1 MFAEINKEAFSVLP
15 FVLNTV
21 GQSPD
26 QRPINHP
33 AGINYHEFIWVK
45 HGCGSFTVDGNSFT
59 LTADE
64 GVFIRRGI
72 PHSYEGEELH
82 TAWFTFSMEERALDF
97 LSVPRYLRFNV
108 PDFLNSENDALEK
121 FSNGDSTVL
130 SRSSAGYS
138 YVTELFSALL
148 PPPDSPDV
156 LIRHYLESHYSSP
169 VTLDEIAR
177 HVGMTRYS
185 VCRYYM
191 KKRGISVMDELNRIR
206 IAKAKRFL
214 RYTSDPVEKIGRMC
228 GFESASYFAK
238 RFRSAC
244 GKSPAAYR
252 SAYSR

>member
-1 MFAEINKEAFSVLP
+1 MFAEINKEAFSYLP

-59 LTADE
+59 LTDGQ
-64 GVFIRRGI
+64 GVFIRRGV
-72 PHSYEGEELH
+72 PHSYEGDNFH
-82 TAWFTFSMEERALDF
+82 TSWLTFSMDESALDF
-97 LSVPRYLRFNV
+97 LSVPRFLRFNV
-108 PDFLNSENDALEK
+108 PDFLDAENSALEE

-138 YVTELFSALL
+138 CVTELFSAVL
-148 PPPDSPDV
+148 PSADSPDI

-169 VTLDEIAR
+169 VTLDEIAL

-191 KKRGISVMDELNRIR
+191 KKRGISVMDELSRIR

-238 RFRSAC
+238 RFRLAC

-252 SAYSR
+252 ADYTR